1 MKDGR
6 RKDGC
11 GLSGEALELSLEE
24 VGARLKKPR
33 QRILEFERAEAQDR
47 ITLKSLRRVAAALDC
62 NLVYALVPRTDS
74 ILELAQQRVRQ
85 DATRDVV
92 DVVPHGARGPG
103 TRQCLAANR
112 LGNTPTIQEAMSTIP
127 DLNATP
133 GNTPLHPDDAGQ
145 LIPNLATRRELDE
158 RSGKIFW
165 RPGPGPLA
173 RE

>member
-92 DVVPHGARGPG
+92 DVVHPMALED
-103 TRQCLAANR
+103 QA
-112 LGNTPTIQEAMSTIP
+112 
-127 DLNATP
+127 P
-133 GNTPLHPDDAGQ
+133 GNVSQ
-145 LIPNLATRRELDE
+145 LIDE
-158 RSGKIFW
+158 KHTDDSRSNAYHSRSERYSG
-165 RPGPGPLA
+165 
-173 RE
+173 